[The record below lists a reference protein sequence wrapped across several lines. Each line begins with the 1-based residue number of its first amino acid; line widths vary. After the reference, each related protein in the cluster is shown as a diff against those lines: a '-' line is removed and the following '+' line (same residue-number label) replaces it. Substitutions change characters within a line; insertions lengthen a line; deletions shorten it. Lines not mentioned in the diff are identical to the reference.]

1 MMADKKVL
9 TRVLATAIV
18 IIAFSFVANDLHS
31 SWDSLANKISSPSLS
46 FWAGCAL
53 ILSMMALWP
62 AVWIII
68 MRGCGV
74 KMPTKNAYAIW
85 WVSNLGKY
93 VPGKVT
99 LIAGRAWLAR
109 RWGPQVVLESFAWE
123 FILSIS
129 SALIAG
135 SLFLFY
141 NDSIY
146 GSLILG
152 AALLSLFP
160 LLSPDLVQKLLR
172 KPIALL
178 GRGKWDAPVAMSRA
192 TYLQALVMLVLGW
205 IGWGI
210 AHQLLLSGIGIEID
224 LIVLISVFSLAW
236 AIGFAIII
244 LPAGL
249 GVREGALTQLMTPF
263 AAAGVGAILALLSR
277 IVNIIA
283 ELIAFAVGSSI
294 YATLSL
300 EEE

>member
-31 SWDSLANKISSPSLS
+31 SWDSLADNISSPSLS
-46 FWAGCAL
+46 FWAGCVL

-123 FILSIS
+123 FYNSPNQRAIQPPICVDGSPRQIS
-129 SALIAG
+129 YKRRPACGPTPHPANQRPTLA
-135 SLFLFY
+135 
-141 NDSIY
+141 
-146 GSLILG
+146 
-152 AALLSLFP
+152 P
-160 LLSPDLVQKLLR
+160 LRRSP
-172 KPIALL
+172 
-178 GRGKWDAPVAMSRA
+178 
-192 TYLQALVMLVLGW
+192 
-205 IGWGI
+205 
-210 AHQLLLSGIGIEID
+210 
-224 LIVLISVFSLAW
+224 
-236 AIGFAIII
+236 
-244 LPAGL
+244 
-249 GVREGALTQLMTPF
+249 
-263 AAAGVGAILALLSR
+263 
-277 IVNIIA
+277 
-283 ELIAFAVGSSI
+283 
-294 YATLSL
+294 
-300 EEE
+300 

>member
-1 MMADKKVL
+1 MTGKKIL
-9 TRVLATAIV
+9 SQLLAVAII
-18 IIAFSFVANDLHS
+18 IIAFAFVARDLHS
-31 SWDSLANKISSPSLS
+31 SWDSLADTISSPSLS

-62 AVWIII
+62 AIWIVI
-68 MRGCGV
+68 MRGCGA
-74 KMPTKNAYAIW
+74 KMPSKSAYAIW

-135 SLFLFY
+135 SLFLLY

-146 GSLILG
+146 QTIILG
-152 AALLSLFP
+152 AALVSLFP
-160 LLSPDLVQKLLR
+160 LISPDLLQKVLR

-178 GRGKWDAPVAMSRA
+178 GRGKWDAPVAMNRK
-192 TYLQALVMLVLGW
+192 TYLQALLMLVAGW
-205 IGWGI
+205 IGWGV
-210 AHQLLLSGIGIEID
+210 AHQLLLSGIGIEVD

-249 GVREGALTQLMTPF
+249 GAREGALTQLMAPL
-263 AAAGVGAILALLSR
+263 AAAGVGAILALISR
-277 IVNIIA
+277 LVSIIA
-283 ELIAFAVGSSI
+283 ELIAFAIGSSI

>member
-1 MMADKKVL
+1 
-9 TRVLATAIV
+9 
-18 IIAFSFVANDLHS
+18 
-31 SWDSLANKISSPSLS
+31 
-46 FWAGCAL
+46 
-53 ILSMMALWP
+53 
-62 AVWIII
+62 
-68 MRGCGV
+68 
-74 KMPTKNAYAIW
+74 MPTKNAYAIW

-146 GSLILG
+146 GSLIFG

-160 LLSPDLVQKLLR
+160 ILSPDLVQKLLR

-178 GRGKWDAPVAMSRA
+178 GRGKWDAPVSMSRA

-236 AIGFAIII
+236 AVGFAIII

-294 YATLSL
+294 YATISL

>member
-1 MMADKKVL
+1 MTGKKIL
-9 TRVLATAIV
+9 SQLLAAAII
-18 IIAFSFVANDLHS
+18 IIAFAFVARDLHS
-31 SWDSLANKISSPSLS
+31 SWDSLADTISSPSLS

-53 ILSMMALWP
+53 ILLMMALWP
-62 AVWIII
+62 AVWIVI

-74 KMPTKNAYAIW
+74 KMPSKSAYAIW

-99 LIAGRAWLAR
+99 LIAGRTWLAR

-135 SLFLFY
+135 SLFLLY

-146 GSLILG
+146 GTLILG
-152 AALLSLFP
+152 AALVSLFP
-160 LLSPDLVQKLLR
+160 LISPDLLQKVLR

-178 GRGKWDAPVAMSRA
+178 GRGKWDASVAMNRK
-192 TYLQALVMLVLGW
+192 TYLQALLMLVAGW
-205 IGWGI
+205 IGWGV
-210 AHQLLLSGIGIEID
+210 AHQLLLSGIGIEVD

-249 GVREGALTQLMTPF
+249 GARESALTQLMAPL

-277 IVNIIA
+277 LVNIIA
-283 ELIAFAVGSSI
+283 ELIAFAIGSSI